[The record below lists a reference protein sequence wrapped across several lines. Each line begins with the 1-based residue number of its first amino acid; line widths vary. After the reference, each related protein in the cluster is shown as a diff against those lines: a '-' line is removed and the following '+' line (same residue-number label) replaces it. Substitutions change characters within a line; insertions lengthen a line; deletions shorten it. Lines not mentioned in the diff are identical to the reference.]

1 MIEQIFRFHQFV
13 SQHPLGAKNKVGAWK
28 RWLRWQLGSRLLKAP
43 MIMPWLE
50 NASLVVESGMTGATG
65 NLYCGLHEFN
75 DMALVLH
82 FFGGGPGLFLDVGA
96 NIGSYSV
103 LAAKVGGASV
113 IALEPVPDTF
123 DKLTRN
129 LLING
134 IQDRVEANR
143 AAVGDAPG
151 SLSFSAD
158 RDTMNQV
165 VGADYNGASIQVQVV
180 TLDELLRGRT
190 AQVWKVDVEGF
201 ERQVLA
207 GASQAL
213 ADPDVAL
220 VLLEG
225 EDADIKSTMRSH
237 GFEEWCYDPFSRR
250 FSTPE
255 GGLAIGNHV
264 WVRDREQVEKRCQ
277 AARKFQ
283 LHDVEF

>member
-1 MIEQIFRFHQFV
+1 MIASLIRTLHFINT
-13 SQHPLGAKNKVGAWK
+13 HPLAQKHRCKAICK
-28 RWLRWQLGSRLLKAP
+28 WLRWQVGSRLLGAP
-43 MIMPWLE
+43 VIMPWLE
-50 NASLVVESGMTGATG
+50 GSSLVVESGMTGATG

-103 LAAKVGGASV
+103 LAAKVGGVSV

-143 AAVGDAPG
+143 AALGDAPG

-225 EDADIKSTMRSH
+225 EDADIKSTMRGH
-237 GFEEWCYDPFSRR
+237 GFEELCYDPFSRR
-250 FSTPE
+250 FAAPE
-255 GGLAIGNHV
+255 GGLTIGNHV
-264 WVRDREQVEKRCQ
+264 WVRNREQVEKRCQ
-277 AARKFQ
+277 AARRFQ

>member
-1 MIEQIFRFHQFV
+1 MIEQIFRFYQFV
-13 SQHPLGAKNKVGAWK
+13 SQHPLGAKNKLGAWK

-43 MIMPWLE
+43 VIMPWLE
-50 NASLVVESGMTGATG
+50 NASLVVETGMTGATG

-103 LAAKVGGASV
+103 LAAKVCGASV

-143 AAVGDAPG
+143 AAVGEAPG
-151 SLSFSAD
+151 GLIFSAD

-165 VGADYNGASIQVQVV
+165 VGADYDGASIQVQVV
-180 TLDELLRGRT
+180 TLDELLKGRT

-225 EDADIKSTMRSH
+225 EDADIKRTMLGH
-237 GFEEWCYDPFSRR
+237 GFEELCYDPFSRR
-250 FSTPE
+250 FAVTE

-264 WVRDREQVEKRCQ
+264 WVRQREQVEKRCQ
-277 AARKFQ
+277 AARKFK
-283 LHDVEF
+283 LHNVEF

>member
-1 MIEQIFRFHQFV
+1 MIEQIFRFPQFV
-13 SQHPLGAKNKVGAWK
+13 SQHPLGSRNKLGAWL

-43 MIMPWLE
+43 VIMPWLE
-50 NASLVVESGMTGATG
+50 NSSLVVESGMTGATG

-96 NIGSYSV
+96 NIGSYSI
-103 LAAKVGGASV
+103 LAARVCGASV
-113 IALEPVPDTF
+113 VALEPVPETF

-134 IQDRVEANR
+134 IQERVEANR

-151 SLSFSAD
+151 MLSFSAD

-165 VGADYNGASIQVQVV
+165 VGPEYAGASIQVQVV
-180 TLDELLRGRT
+180 TVDDLLKGRT

-207 GASQAL
+207 GASHAL

-225 EDADIKSTMRSH
+225 DDAEIKRTMCGH
-237 GFEEWCYDPFSRR
+237 GFEELCYDPFTRC
-250 FSTPE
+250 FSASA
-255 GGLAIGNHV
+255 GRLAIGNHV

-283 LHDVEF
+283 LHHVEF